1 MLSDKEF
8 PIYHI
13 WISKKRLAEND
24 LYRRFTVMRLAEYM
38 GQYFPECYMIMMNL
52 SEMEE
57 VRELFKENQSARQAV
72 ENGNATDI
80 LWN

>member
-1 MLSDKEF
+1 
-8 PIYHI
+8 
-13 WISKKRLAEND
+13 
-24 LYRRFTVMRLAEYM
+24 MRLAEYM